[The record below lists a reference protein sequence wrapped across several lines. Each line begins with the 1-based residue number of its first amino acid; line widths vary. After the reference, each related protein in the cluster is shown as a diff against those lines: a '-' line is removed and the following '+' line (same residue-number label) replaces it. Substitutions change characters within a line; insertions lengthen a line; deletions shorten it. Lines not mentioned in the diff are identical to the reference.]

1 MDNSIHEM
9 IYNLFGPI
17 WCGLMWSQLG
27 CPMFVST
34 VGSWHSFSQLLLR
47 VDARKPRLCLLPG
60 RSVEVF
66 LRILTRLW
74 DHRSGVAPA
83 HCRRETFSQI
93 VCWLSPVLWPCH
105 SAQASLSPA
114 RVGVVPI
121 GGDHGVGPYFLLLV
135 GDGLVGGSGGTK
147 KGLEKPYARWLS
159 FHYVCRICGYED
171 YVISPHKIH
180 ADICAS
186 QKSQFSIDRK
196 LRSTPISWSQRPS
209 CTYGNNFHFPPENPN
224 RRNQQRKYQNHFHP
238 AQKQSCKFGSTKLC
252 QTLTTTQ

>member
-34 VGSWHSFSQLLLR
+34 VGSWHSFSQLLSC

-60 RSVEVF
+60 WSVEVF

-83 HCRRETFSQI
+83 HCRKETFSQI

-135 GDGLVGGSGGTK
+135 AGGWWTGGRQWWHQERARKALREMTFFSLCMQNMRLWGL
-147 KGLEKPYARWLS
+147 
-159 FHYVCRICGYED
+159 CD
-171 YVISPHKIH
+171 
-180 ADICAS
+180 
-186 QKSQFSIDRK
+186 FS
-196 LRSTPISWSQRPS
+196 
-209 CTYGNNFHFPPENPN
+209 
-224 RRNQQRKYQNHFHP
+224 
-238 AQKQSCKFGSTKLC
+238 A
-252 QTLTTTQ
+252 